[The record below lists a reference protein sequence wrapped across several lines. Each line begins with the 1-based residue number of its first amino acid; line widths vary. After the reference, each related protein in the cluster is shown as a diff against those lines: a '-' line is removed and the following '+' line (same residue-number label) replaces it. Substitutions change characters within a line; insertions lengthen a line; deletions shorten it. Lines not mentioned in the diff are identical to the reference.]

1 MVYVPLNLPNGTTL
15 TAEHLRHV
23 EQGIVGADNERVITL
38 NASSSA
44 QDFQYAYTIYS
55 TESAQVS
62 YSDGD
67 GELCS
72 LIGVQDIGGEPT
84 YYFLKP
90 SKDRHIIVKTNTDTG
105 AVTIT
110 KNSVGVIKISLNA
123 DAGTLSAEDLL
134 TLSKNPE
141 RVVFERD
148 GFYYFAENLS
158 STTTW
163 FYSCNVYWGANGQI
177 IKRVVEVTTSTGAY
191 KKSDYPYTPANT
203 TYSLSKSGNSII
215 LTGSDGSST
224 SVNDADT
231 NTTYEAAGAALG
243 LVKSGG
249 DVTIADGVITVKDDS
264 HNHVIDNVDGLQ
276 DALNGKA
283 DQSDYDQLYDTIT
296 DINTALGEKANASA
310 LHKVATSG
318 SYNDL
323 TNKPTIP
330 SAYTLPAAGSALG
343 GVKSG
348 GDVTIS
354 DGVITVN
361 DNSHN
366 HSNYTATSVVPNN
379 SGEIKTK
386 YRVAQKGDAGRTAGS
401 YWYYKLCDLPTNDAG
416 NYASAII
423 SGRIGGWT
431 SGDMSYINALV
442 WNRGIPGI
450 ALIDIAGA
458 ATAIST
464 IWDTCELVLYANSV
478 NTATLYAKCYSWFTF
493 DLDIEVFQ
501 SSATITY
508 DGTHITT
515 TPTGTFADSCSK
527 SAKRLELVA
536 GGLYVNGSLV
546 SLMED
551 LNSFYGDSQSY
562 TDDKL
567 KEATDYTD
575 TRETEIKKYADGKTQ
590 EAKRYADE
598 VAAGI
603 VGSAPETLNALNELA
618 SALGNDPNFATTVS
632 NQIGQKASQADL
644 DTVSGDVDA
653 LKGQVSGKL
662 DKTTYEASKEL
673 ALGSNGKVCLGKFGA
688 YDTNITIEIN
698 STTHTTYH
706 ATIVI
711 STQNVVANGTGGTV
725 GCYVYDDADNHITPL
740 VSVFR
745 PYGSASRQI
754 EVYADLPGWSKNLV
768 HVQGV
773 AISDG
778 GMTDVLT
785 SVETIPTAVDGKI
798 KVTPVNVLI
807 DGFASKAEVTT
818 LSNQIGQKAS
828 QGDVDNLSADVEDLT
843 TEVGKKAN
851 TTDVNN
857 ALAKKM
863 SIDTNNGSYT
873 NTKTY
878 ISHHPENGN
887 GNIIPFIYNDI
898 GHLLARGGGA
908 ACSIYTTSDTSYT
921 PFSLTQVKTVDATW
935 NLFDG
940 SPSYQNNFSGILT
953 GSETLIIDVTCHKT
967 FYWSNTIYI
976 DFGNLS
982 WTPSSVKI
990 FTSTAGGTYTERK
1003 TATGFT
1009 SPALFVHFDSSSAG
1023 FNRIRF
1029 VLEKA
1034 KASLRVAQIGVINYG
1049 SSGATETLVSRGGS
1063 SMFGSLIPYNNYGAN
1078 LGGLTNQWNAIYGST
1093 IYENGTALSSK
1104 YASKTELGNKADA
1117 DKVVTLND
1125 TQTIPS
1131 NKTHT
1136 GYNTFLNNL
1145 FAIRANNVNDDSW
1158 INLTNSSNGAYYAF
1172 GIRRPYG
1179 NYGLQMKYHPD
1190 ASNQDTSRPGDANG
1204 TGDIYYDI
1212 YHQGNYTRMPTA
1224 TTSAP
1229 GLMSASDKTS
1239 LNNIASNY
1247 VTKTQFEEVLGASL
1261 AEIDTLLGG

>member
-1 MVYVPLNLPNGTTL
+1 MADYIPLSLPNGTTL

-110 KNSVGVIKISLNA
+110 KNSVGVIKIKLNA
-123 DAGTLSAEDLL
+123 DAGTLSAEDLA

-158 STTTW
+158 STPTW
-163 FYSCNVYWGANGQI
+163 YYSCNVYWGANGQI

-224 SVNDADT
+224 SVPDSDT
-231 NTTYEAAGAALG
+231 NTTYGAAGDALG

-264 HNHVIDNVDGLQ
+264 HNHSNYTSTSVLPNNSGEVKTKYRVAKKGYTGNTTSYHYYQLCKLQVNNDGNYASVIISGRIGGWTSTNMASINSLVWNRGTPGISVFAIAG
-276 DALNGKA
+276 DALAMSGGSRPHDSSVWDVCDLVLYK
-283 DQSDYDQLYDTIT
+283 QSD
-296 DINTALGEKANASA
+296 NTAILYAKCTYWYVFDFNIEAYQSTTSIVYDGNPVTPAGELVASA
-310 LHKVATSG
+310 STSEKRVEQVAGGLYVNGHLTPIMEDLDGVAYAADFHKVATSG

-323 TNKPTIP
+323 DDKPTIP
-330 SAYTLPAAGSALG
+330 TVNNAALTIQKNGSNVATFTAN
-343 GVKSG
+343 SSSNA
-348 GDVTIS
+348 TAN
-354 DGVITVN
+354 ITVPTKTSELTN
-361 DNSHN
+361 D
-366 HSNYTATSVVPNN
+366 SNYA
-379 SGEIKTK
+379 
-386 YRVAQKGDAGRTAGS
+386 
-401 YWYYKLCDLPTNDAG
+401 
-416 NYASAII
+416 
-423 SGRIGGWT
+423 
-431 SGDMSYINALV
+431 
-442 WNRGIPGI
+442 
-450 ALIDIAGA
+450 
-458 ATAIST
+458 
-464 IWDTCELVLYANSV
+464 
-478 NTATLYAKCYSWFTF
+478 
-493 DLDIEVFQ
+493 
-501 SSATITY
+501 
-508 DGTHITT
+508 TT
-515 TPTGTFADSCSK
+515 TQ
-527 SAKRLELVA
+527 L
-536 GGLYVNGSLV
+536 
-546 SLMED
+546 
-551 LNSFYGDSQSY
+551 
-562 TDDKL
+562 
-567 KEATDYTD
+567 AT
-575 TRETEIKKYADGKTQ
+575 
-590 EAKRYADE
+590 
-598 VAAGI
+598 
-603 VGSAPETLNALNELA
+603 
-618 SALGNDPNFATTVS
+618 
-632 NQIGQKASQADL
+632 
-644 DTVSGDVDA
+644 
-653 LKGQVSGKL
+653 KL
-662 DKTTYEASKEL
+662 DKTTYEESKEL

-785 SVETIPTAVDGKI
+785 SVETIPTEIDGKI
-798 KVTPVNVLI
+798 KVTPVNVLTTN
-807 DGFASKAEVTT
+807 FASKTEVENNLTAAKNYADEKAASIVGSAPETLNALNELASALGNDPNFATT
-818 LSNQIGQKAS
+818 VSNQIGQKAS
-828 QGDVDNLSADVEDLT
+828 QADLDNLSGDVELLE

-851 TTDVNN
+851 TSSLHKVATSGSYNDLTNKPTIPAAVTVDSALSSTSTNPVQNKVVNS
-857 ALAKKM
+857 ALAGKM

-898 GHLLARGGGA
+898 AHLLSRGG
-908 ACSIYTTSDTSYT
+908 ACSIYTTSATSYT
-921 PFSLTQVKTVDATW
+921 SVDLGKVKTLSAQTA
-935 NLFDG
+935 LFDG
-940 SPSYQNNFSGILT
+940 SPSYQGDFSSILT

-967 FYWSNTIYI
+967 FYWSSTIYI
-976 DFGNLS
+976 DFGVIN
-982 WTPSSVKI
+982 WTPSNVKI
-990 FTSTAGGTYTERK
+990 LTSVAGGTYTERMSV
-1003 TATGFT
+1003 TGLGT
-1009 SPALFVHFDSSSAG
+1009 PALYKLFDGSSAG
-1023 FNRIRF
+1023 FSRIRF

-1034 KASLRVAQIGVINYG
+1034 KANMRVAQIGVINYG

-1078 LGGLTNQWNAIYGST
+1078 LGGSSNQWNAIYGSA

-1229 GLMSASDKTS
+1229 GLMSASDKAS
-1239 LNNIASNY
+1239 LDNIASNY